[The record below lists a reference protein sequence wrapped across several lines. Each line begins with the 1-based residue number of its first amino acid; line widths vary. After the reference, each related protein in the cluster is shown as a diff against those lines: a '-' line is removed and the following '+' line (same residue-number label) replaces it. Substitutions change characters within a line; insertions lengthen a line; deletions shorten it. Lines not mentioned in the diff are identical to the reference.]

1 MGSTQSVTGDQGNK
15 STVNMGNML
24 HKKSN
29 KSVNWKFVVVFL
41 VLLLCASI
49 AFAAWM
55 IVKSYF
61 DVQNLNERSQELYNL
76 KNYNTAILNSNSFVA
91 NEVSTMKNL
100 DEMIEY
106 NIKLEWMTL
115 SFEDYLHG
123 IQASYDNFLKYI
135 LLPSLNLWKDPF
147 LWEIDYNL
155 IWKDFLEKN
164 PYDDIE
170 LINKRSDFVKDVW
183 NNNEHN
189 DISSIELVQWYIEDG
204 SEFYIPMTIS
214 YTAPSYR
221 SLLLLLEKFSVT
233 SNQKNIS
240 LINELVYHIWQVI
253 KESELDEVLK
263 VQEEYSDFSQDKAIW
278 FILYNW
284 VKWKRETSIIN
295 DQIIDKAIRNIAI
308 CWDDESREY
317 CYYKFRDKYRSLP
330 TLSYTIW
337 LESSANKTE
346 YLRDFFKDLTQIV
359 KVVSFTYDW
368 EEVSDLANYVKKQY
382 KWTIE
387 FRIYWDALRD
397 DEVLEI
403 QQLLWSMCLWLD
415 LTPQSALDQI
425 NSKLTS
431 IWKDTSIDTYTTARL
446 MELES
451 LITDIA
457 NNFDGLSNYKK
468 VVRTFEMYR
477 MLNEWNV
484 CNL

>member
-1 MGSTQSVTGDQGNK
+1 MDD
-15 STVNMGNML
+15 
-24 HKKSN
+24 
-29 KSVNWKFVVVFL
+29 
-41 VLLLCASI
+41 
-49 AFAAWM
+49 
-55 IVKSYF
+55 VK
-61 DVQNLNERSQELYNL
+61 NLNERSQELYNL

-91 NEVSTMKNL
+91 NEISNMKNL

-123 IQASYDNFLKYI
+123 IQASYDNFLRYI
-135 LLPSLNLWKDPF
+135 LLPSLNLRKDPF
-147 LWEIDYNL
+147 LWEVDYSL

-164 PYDDIE
+164 PYDDID
-170 LINKRSDFVKDVW
+170 LINRRSDFVKDVW

-189 DISSIELVQWYIEDG
+189 DVTSIELINWYIEEWN
-204 SEFYIPMTIS
+204 EFYIPIRIS

-240 LINELVYHIWQVI
+240 LINELVYHIRQII
-253 KESELDEVLK
+253 KESESDEVLK

-278 FILYNW
+278 FILYNR
-284 VKWKRETSIIN
+284 VNWKRETSLIN
-295 DQIIDKAIRNIAI
+295 DQVIDRAIRNIAI
-308 CWDDESREY
+308 CWNDEPKEY

-330 TLSYTIW
+330 TLAYTIW

-346 YLRDFFKDLTQIV
+346 YLKDFFKNLTQIV

-368 EEVSDLANYVKKQY
+368 EEVKNLANYVQKQY
-382 KWTIE
+382 KWTID

-431 IWKDTSIDTYTTARL
+431 IWKDTSIDTYTTATL

-451 LITDIA
+451 LIVDIA